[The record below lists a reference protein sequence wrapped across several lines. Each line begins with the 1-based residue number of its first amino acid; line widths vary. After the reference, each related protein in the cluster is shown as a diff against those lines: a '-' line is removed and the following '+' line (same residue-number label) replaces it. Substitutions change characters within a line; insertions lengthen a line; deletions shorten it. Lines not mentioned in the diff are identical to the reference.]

1 MMTTRQ
7 HHVIKTI
14 LQGIQLLGFAIIHKS
29 RPASAAMTKFCHLLR
44 PASFA
49 RVVASE
55 DTMSKFLR
63 TVFVLV
69 AGGLAGYSY
78 FSAATAQT
86 GASAHLD
93 AMKSMYRREP
103 PLPIANQ
110 PLVDLGRDL
119 FLDPAISASGKTAC
133 VTCHL
138 PQLGWAVT
146 DAKSKNDSGKL
157 TSRRSQPLIGM
168 ARIGTTPVGWDGR
181 NPTLEAQAKSSIA
194 TGSMSMSATPT
205 PVKVEVIA
213 ERIRANPAY
222 VAKFKAALPGAPID
236 IDTIVQAVAAF
247 ERTLDPGIAPFD
259 RWIEGDETAISDA
272 AKRGFELYN
281 GKALCFTCH
290 RGWRFTDD
298 LFHDIGTTTTDRG
311 RGAVVKDDPSMQFAF
326 KTPTLRDVAL
336 RPPYMHNAS
345 QATLDAV
352 MRHYEKGGIDRP
364 SRSPLMQP
372 IALTDQERQDLIA
385 FMETLTSTI
394 RESAAVPK

>member
-1 MMTTRQ
+1 
-7 HHVIKTI
+7 
-14 LQGIQLLGFAIIHKS
+14 
-29 RPASAAMTKFCHLLR
+29 
-44 PASFA
+44 
-49 RVVASE
+49 
-55 DTMSKFLR
+55 MSKFLQ

-69 AGGLAGYSY
+69 AGGLLGHSY

-86 GASAHLD
+86 GASSQLD

-103 PLPIANQ
+103 PAPVTNQ
-110 PLVDLGRDL
+110 ALVDLGRDL
-119 FLDPAISASGKTAC
+119 FFDPTLSASGKTAC

-146 DAKSKNDSGKL
+146 DPKSRNDSGKL

-168 ARIGTTPVGWDGR
+168 GRMGSAPVGWDGR
-181 NPTLEAQAKSSIA
+181 NPTLEAQAKSSVT
-194 TGSMSMSATPT
+194 TGSMSMNATPT
-205 PVKVEVIA
+205 PVKVEVIE
-213 ERIRANPAY
+213 ERFRSNPAY
-222 VAKFKAALPGAPID
+222 VAKFKAALGDAPIN
-236 IDTIVQAVAAF
+236 IDTIAQAVAAF
-247 ERTLDPGIAPFD
+247 ERTLEPATAPFD
-259 RWIEGDETAISDA
+259 RWIEGDETAISDS

-311 RGAVVKDDPSMQFAF
+311 RGTVAKDDPSMQFAF

-345 QATLDAV
+345 QPTLDAV

-372 IALTDQERQDLIA
+372 IALTDQERQDIIA
-385 FMETLTSTI
+385 FMETLTGTV
-394 RESAAVPK
+394 RESAVMPK